1 MSRKCAVSYLFV
13 QVSVDNLGFLF
24 DRTWDKGNH
33 KSVSTFPSD
42 YRSLPLDTFPWFP
55 SLPDLV
61 CKQNTQT
68 STPSFNENIEKCG
81 AIMVP
86 NSLVNNLFWCRSGCK
101 NVLYII
107 QSALNSASPMAHLL
121 YVPLNTK
128 PRHKGGGRAECAE
141 GRAVW
146 RDGRK
151 GPSSPP
157 LPTIPTYKQYV
168 LTFTALPDMLK
179 PSGAWRWLG
188 GNIVGEQVRNISWGP
203 GGWVEAR
210 LAC

>member
-1 MSRKCAVSYLFV
+1 MVPFPPRFGV
-13 QVSVDNLGFLF
+13 QAKYTNIYPQLW
-24 DRTWDKGNH
+24 REH
-33 KSVSTFPSD
+33 
-42 YRSLPLDTFPWFP
+42 
-55 SLPDLV
+55 
-61 CKQNTQT
+61 
-68 STPSFNENIEKCG
+68 NIEKCG

-86 NSLVNNLFWCRSGCK
+86 NSLVNNIFWCRSGCK

-157 LPTIPTYKQYV
+157 HPTHIQAICTDFHSSPRYV
-168 LTFTALPDMLK
+168 KAKWSLEMT
-179 PSGAWRWLG
+179 R
-188 GNIVGEQVRNISWGP
+188 GEHCWGT
-203 GGWVEAR
+203 GEEH
-210 LAC
+210 